1 MNGRLSHFAGMIML
15 VFGLLGFAS
24 EAMAQQR
31 VSGTITDKTTGEPL
45 VGVSVAV
52 KGTTRGV
59 ISDVDGKYSAD
70 VSPDAVLIFGYLG
83 YKDVTVGVEGR
94 SVVNVT
100 MESDIN
106 KLDEVVMVG
115 YSSVKKTEL
124 SSAVTT
130 VQGDKLRDVTTPD
143 LGSML
148 QGKVAGVQVTNSSG
162 APGSTATIRIRGT
175 GSIAAGSDPL
185 YVVDG
190 VVGGTFN
197 PNDVE
202 SITVLKDAGST
213 GIYGASGSGGVIV
226 VTTKHAKA
234 GQEPVVNFKAQV
246 GLKQLLTGRF
256 RVLDANELYDFYSS
270 ILSKASMKAYPAELR
285 DQNFDWL
292 KDAERLG
299 VSQNYYAS
307 ASANLKKISFLTSLD
322 WYDENGTQRESEYNR
337 LSGKVEVGAELV
349 KGLNLTA
356 RVNYTQSKT
365 VSGHGLGC
373 YYQLPWNNPYDER
386 TGEYIYIDSAVRPDN
401 GKTWYGR
408 EANNPLF
415 ASSKNPNPYSTSK
428 SFIGDLRLSWDIT
441 DYLQIST
448 TNRYSTDDSFYKSV
462 TTPEAKSK
470 SWPDGQIS
478 QGLTWG
484 HSFGTTNILKYYD
497 TFNGI
502 HSVNALLGH
511 EYGYSSYEYM
521 NVVTSGLK
529 NGMQVL
535 NGTKPENIYGTKT
548 ESASWSLFA
557 QAQYSY
563 EERYFFNATFR
574 ADASSVFA
582 PKNKVGYFPA
592 GSFAWLASNEE
603 FMQRQDV
610 VSFLK
615 LRASYGLTGNSNIG
629 SYKYLDIYGFNE
641 RLQYQGVQ
649 GAYPETV
656 ANPYLHWET
665 AVMRNVG
672 LDISFRNFLTL
683 NVDVYGNLNK
693 DLLLDVPLALSSG
706 FSRRTENVGKIR
718 NMGVEL
724 TLTSNNF
731 NRQNFKWTTSLN
743 LGHNKNTVVYLPNHE
758 DIVASSSQGNQIYRE
773 GEPLYSWYMPKWL
786 GVDPETGA
794 PLWEHLIKDENG
806 NVIGTEP
813 TSKLDLTNDNQIVGN
828 AQPVLVGGLLNTFN
842 VYGIEISANLQFNY
856 GNKVFNDSRR
866 YVDSDGAYIDYNFM
880 SIDNGL
886 GWSRWTQPGDNATH
900 PKARLGG
907 NRLSNEVTSRYLE
920 DGSYLRIK
928 NITVSYPLPAHVL
941 RKMRLQSFRI
951 FLSGD
956 NLYTFTK
963 FSGMDPEVGV
973 KGLFSYNYPVSR
985 VFSLGID
992 VKF

>member
-1 MNGRLSHFAGMIML
+1 MKLNSFGKISTML
-15 VFGLLGFAS
+15 VLCLLGFAS
-24 EAMAQQR
+24 EALAQQR
-31 VSGTITDKTTGEPL
+31 VSGTVTDKATGEPL

-52 KGTTRGV
+52 KGTTKGV
-59 ISDVDGKYSAD
+59 ISDVDGKYSTD
-70 VSPDAVLIFGYLG
+70 VASDATLVFGYLG

-94 SVVNVT
+94 AAINVT

-270 ILSKASMKAYPAELR
+270 ILSKASMKTYPAELR
-285 DQNFDWL
+285 EQNFDWL

-299 VSQNYYAS
+299 VTQNYYAS
-307 ASANLKKISFLTSLD
+307 ASANIKKVSFLTSLD
-322 WYDENGTQRESEYNR
+322 WYDENGTQRESRYNR
-337 LSGKVEVGAELV
+337 LSGKIEVGAELV
-349 KGLNLTA
+349 KGVNLTA
-356 RVNYTQSKT
+356 RVNYTQSKS

-415 ASSKNPNPYSTSK
+415 ASSKNPNPYNTSK
-428 SFIGDLRLSWDIT
+428 SFLGDLRLSWDIT

-448 TNRYSTDDSFYKSV
+448 TNRYSADDSFYKSV

-470 SWPDGQIS
+470 TWPDGQLS

-497 TFNGI
+497 TFNGA

-535 NGTKPENIYGTKT
+535 NGTKPENVYGTKT
-548 ESASWSLFA
+548 ETASWSLFA

-563 EERYFFNATFR
+563 KERYFFNATFR

-610 VSFLK
+610 ISFLK

-672 LDISFRNFLTL
+672 LDISFRNFLTVNL
-683 NVDVYGNLNK
+683 DVYGNLNK
-693 DLLLDVPLALSSG
+693 DLLLDVPLSLSSG

-731 NRQNFKWTTSLN
+731 NRKNFKWTTSLN

-758 DIVASSSQGNQIYRE
+758 DIVVSSSQGNQIYRE

-786 GVDPETGA
+786 GVDSETGA

-828 AQPVLVGGLLNTFN
+828 AQPILVGGLLNTFN
-842 VYGIEISANLQFNY
+842 VYGVEISANLQFNY

-880 SIDNGL
+880 SLDNGL

-900 PKARLGG
+900 PRARLGG

-928 NITVSYPLPAHVL
+928 NITVSYPLPANVL
-941 RKMRLQSFRI
+941 RKMHLQSFRI

>member
-1 MNGRLSHFAGMIML
+1 MKLNSFGKISTML
-15 VFGLLGFAS
+15 VLCLLGFAS
-24 EAMAQQR
+24 EALAQQR
-31 VSGTITDKTTGEPL
+31 VSGTVTDKATGEPL

-52 KGTTRGV
+52 KGTTKGV

-70 VSPDAVLIFGYLG
+70 VAPDATLVFGYLG

-94 SVVNVT
+94 AVINVT

-270 ILSKASMKAYPAELR
+270 ILSKASMKTYPAELR
-285 DQNFDWL
+285 EQNFDWL

-299 VSQNYYAS
+299 VTQNYYAS
-307 ASANLKKISFLTSLD
+307 ASANIKKVSFLTSLD
-322 WYDENGTQRESEYNR
+322 WYDENGTQRESRYNR
-337 LSGKVEVGAELV
+337 LSGKIEVGAELV
-349 KGLNLTA
+349 KGVNLTA
-356 RVNYTQSKT
+356 RVNYTQSKS

-415 ASSKNPNPYSTSK
+415 ASSKNPNPYNTSK
-428 SFIGDLRLSWDIT
+428 SFLGDLRLSWDIT

-448 TNRYSTDDSFYKSV
+448 TNRYSADDSFYKSV

-470 SWPDGQIS
+470 TWPDGQLS

-497 TFNGI
+497 TFNGA

-535 NGTKPENIYGTKT
+535 NGTKPENVYGTKT
-548 ESASWSLFA
+548 ETASWSLFA

-563 EERYFFNATFR
+563 KERYFFNATFR

-672 LDISFRNFLTL
+672 LDISFRNFLTV

-731 NRQNFKWTTSLN
+731 NRKNFKWTTSLN

-786 GVDPETGA
+786 GVDSETGA

-806 NVIGTEP
+806 NVISTEP

-842 VYGIEISANLQFNY
+842 VYGVEISANLQFNY

-880 SIDNGL
+880 SLDNGL
-886 GWSRWTQPGDNATH
+886 GWNRWRQPGDNATH
-900 PKARLGG
+900 PRARLGG

-928 NITVSYPLPAHVL
+928 NITVSYPLPANVL
-941 RKMRLQSFRI
+941 RKMHLQSFRI

-973 KGLFSYNYPVSR
+973 NGLFSYNYPVSR

>member
-1 MNGRLSHFAGMIML
+1 ML
-15 VFGLLGFAS
+15 VLCLLGFAS
-24 EAMAQQR
+24 EALAQQR
-31 VSGTITDKTTGEPL
+31 VSGTVTDKATGEPL

-52 KGTTRGV
+52 KGTTKGV

-70 VSPDAVLIFGYLG
+70 VAPDATLVFGYLG

-94 SVVNVT
+94 AVINVT

-115 YSSVKKTEL
+115 YSSLKKTEL

-175 GSIAAGSDPL
+175 GSIAASSDPL

-270 ILSKASMKAYPAELR
+270 ILSKASMKTYPAELR
-285 DQNFDWL
+285 EQNFDWL

-307 ASANLKKISFLTSLD
+307 ASANIKKVSFLTSLD
-322 WYDENGTQRESEYNR
+322 WYDENGTQRESKYNR
-337 LSGKVEVGAELV
+337 LSGKIEVGAELI
-349 KGLNLTA
+349 KGVNLTA
-356 RVNYTQSKT
+356 RVNYTQSKS

-415 ASSKNPNPYSTSK
+415 ASSKNPNPYNTSK
-428 SFIGDLRLSWDIT
+428 SFLGDLRLSWDIT

-448 TNRYSTDDSFYKSV
+448 TNRYSSDNSFYKSV

-470 SWPDGQIS
+470 TWPDGQLS

-497 TFNGI
+497 TFNGV

-548 ESASWSLFA
+548 ETASWSLFA

-563 EERYFFNATFR
+563 KERYFFNATFR

-672 LDISFRNFLTL
+672 LDISFRNFLTVNL
-683 NVDVYGNLNK
+683 DVYGNLNK

-731 NRQNFKWTTSLN
+731 NRKNFKWTTSLN

-786 GVDPETGA
+786 GVDSETGA

-842 VYGIEISANLQFNY
+842 VYGVEISANLQFNY

-880 SIDNGL
+880 SLDNGL

-900 PKARLGG
+900 PRARLGG

-928 NITVSYPLPAHVL
+928 NITVSYPLPANVL
-941 RKMRLQSFRI
+941 RKMHLQSFRI

>member
-1 MNGRLSHFAGMIML
+1 MKLNSFRKISTML
-15 VFGLLGFAS
+15 VLCLLGFAS
-24 EAMAQQR
+24 EALAQQR
-31 VSGTITDKTTGEPL
+31 VSGTVTDKATGEPL

-52 KGTTRGV
+52 KGTTKGV

-70 VSPDAVLIFGYLG
+70 VAPDATLVFGYLG

-94 SVVNVT
+94 AVINVT

-270 ILSKASMKAYPAELR
+270 ILSKASMKTYPAELR
-285 DQNFDWL
+285 EQNFDWL

-307 ASANLKKISFLTSLD
+307 ASANIKKVSFLTSLD
-322 WYDENGTQRESEYNR
+322 WYDENGTQRESKYNR
-337 LSGKVEVGAELV
+337 LSGKIEVGAELI
-349 KGLNLTA
+349 KGVNLTA
-356 RVNYTQSKT
+356 RVNYTQSKS

-415 ASSKNPNPYSTSK
+415 ASSKNPNPYNTSK
-428 SFIGDLRLSWDIT
+428 SFLGDLRLSWDIT

-448 TNRYSTDDSFYKSV
+448 TNRYSSDNSFYKSV

-470 SWPDGQIS
+470 TWPDGQLS
-478 QGLTWG
+478 QGLTWD

-497 TFNGI
+497 TFNGV

-535 NGTKPENIYGTKT
+535 NGTKPENVYGTKT
-548 ESASWSLFA
+548 ETASWSLFA

-563 EERYFFNATFR
+563 KERYFFNATFR

-672 LDISFRNFLTL
+672 LDISFRNFLTVNL
-683 NVDVYGNLNK
+683 DVYGNLNK

-731 NRQNFKWTTSLN
+731 NRKNFKWTTSLN

-786 GVDPETGA
+786 GVDSETGA

-828 AQPVLVGGLLNTFN
+828 AQPILVGGLLNTFN
-842 VYGIEISANLQFNY
+842 VYGVEISANLQFNY

-880 SIDNGL
+880 SLDNGL

-900 PKARLGG
+900 PRARLGG

-928 NITVSYPLPAHVL
+928 NITVSYPLPANVL
-941 RKMRLQSFRI
+941 RKMHLQSFRI

>member
-1 MNGRLSHFAGMIML
+1 ML
-15 VFGLLGFAS
+15 VLCLLGFAS
-24 EAMAQQR
+24 EALAQQR
-31 VSGTITDKTTGEPL
+31 VSGTVTDKATGEPL

-52 KGTTRGV
+52 KGTTKGV
-59 ISDVDGKYSAD
+59 ISDVDGKYFAD
-70 VSPDAVLIFGYLG
+70 VASDATLVFGYLG

-94 SVVNVT
+94 AVINVT

-270 ILSKASMKAYPAELR
+270 ILSKASMKTYPAELR
-285 DQNFDWL
+285 EQNFDWL

-299 VSQNYYAS
+299 VTQNYYAS
-307 ASANLKKISFLTSLD
+307 ASANIKKVSFLTSLD
-322 WYDENGTQRESEYNR
+322 WYDENGTQRESKYNR
-337 LSGKVEVGAELV
+337 LSGKIEVGAELI
-349 KGLNLTA
+349 KGVNLTA
-356 RVNYTQSKT
+356 RVNYTQSKS

-415 ASSKNPNPYSTSK
+415 ASSKNPNPYNTSK
-428 SFIGDLRLSWDIT
+428 SFLGDLRLSWDIT

-448 TNRYSTDDSFYKSV
+448 TNRYSADDSFYKSV

-470 SWPDGQIS
+470 TWPDGQLS

-497 TFNGI
+497 TFNGA

-535 NGTKPENIYGTKT
+535 NGTKPENVYGTKT
-548 ESASWSLFA
+548 ETASWSLFA

-563 EERYFFNATFR
+563 KERYFFNATFR

-592 GSFAWLASNEE
+592 GSFAWLVSNEE

-672 LDISFRNFLTL
+672 LDISFRNFLTV

-731 NRQNFKWTTSLN
+731 NRKNFKWTTSLN

-786 GVDPETGA
+786 GVDSETGA

-828 AQPVLVGGLLNTFN
+828 AQPILVGGLLNTFN
-842 VYGIEISANLQFNY
+842 VYGVEISANLQFNY

-880 SIDNGL
+880 SLDNGL

-900 PKARLGG
+900 PRARLGG

-928 NITVSYPLPAHVL
+928 NITVSYPLPATVL
-941 RKMRLQSFRI
+941 RKMHLQSFRV

>member
-1 MNGRLSHFAGMIML
+1 ML
-15 VFGLLGFAS
+15 VLCLLGFAS
-24 EAMAQQR
+24 EALAQQR
-31 VSGTITDKTTGEPL
+31 VSGTVTDKATGEPL

-52 KGTTRGV
+52 KGTTKGV

-70 VSPDAVLIFGYLG
+70 VAPDATLVFGYLG

-94 SVVNVT
+94 AVINVT

-270 ILSKASMKAYPAELR
+270 ILSKASMKTYPAELR
-285 DQNFDWL
+285 EQNFDWL

-307 ASANLKKISFLTSLD
+307 ASANIRKISFLTSLD
-322 WYDENGTQRESEYNR
+322 WYDENGTQRESKYNR
-337 LSGKVEVGAELV
+337 LSGKIEVGAELV
-349 KGLNLTA
+349 KGVNLTA
-356 RVNYTQSKT
+356 RVNYTQSKS

-415 ASSKNPNPYSTSK
+415 ASSKNPNPYNTSK
-428 SFIGDLRLSWDIT
+428 SFLGDLRLSWDIT

-448 TNRYSTDDSFYKSV
+448 TNRYSSDNSFYKSV

-470 SWPDGQIS
+470 TWPDGQLS

-497 TFNGI
+497 TFNGA

-548 ESASWSLFA
+548 ETASWSLFA

-563 EERYFFNATFR
+563 KERYFFNATFR

-672 LDISFRNFLTL
+672 LDISFRNFLTV

-731 NRQNFKWTTSLN
+731 NRKNFKWTTSLN

-786 GVDPETGA
+786 GVDSETGA

-842 VYGIEISANLQFNY
+842 VYGVEISANLQFNY

-880 SIDNGL
+880 SLDNGL
-886 GWSRWTQPGDNATH
+886 GWSRWRQPGDNATH
-900 PKARLGG
+900 PRARLGG

-928 NITVSYPLPAHVL
+928 NITVSYPLPANVL
-941 RKMRLQSFRI
+941 RKMHLQSFRI

>member
-1 MNGRLSHFAGMIML
+1 MKLNSFGKISTML
-15 VFGLLGFAS
+15 VLCLLGFTS
-24 EAMAQQR
+24 EALAQQR
-31 VSGTITDKTTGEPL
+31 VSGTVTDKATGEPL

-52 KGTTRGV
+52 KGTTKGV

-70 VSPDAVLIFGYLG
+70 VASDATLVFGYLG

-94 SVVNVT
+94 AVINVT

-106 KLDEVVMVG
+106 KLDVVVMVG

-270 ILSKASMKAYPAELR
+270 ILSKASMKTYPAELR
-285 DQNFDWL
+285 EQNFDWL

-299 VSQNYYAS
+299 VTQNYYAS
-307 ASANLKKISFLTSLD
+307 ASANIKKVSFLTSLD
-322 WYDENGTQRESEYNR
+322 WYDENGTQRESKYNR
-337 LSGKVEVGAELV
+337 LSGKIEVGAELI
-349 KGLNLTA
+349 KGVNLTA
-356 RVNYTQSKT
+356 RVNYTQSKS

-415 ASSKNPNPYSTSK
+415 ASSKNPNPYNTSK
-428 SFIGDLRLSWDIT
+428 SFLGDLRLSWDIT

-448 TNRYSTDDSFYKSV
+448 TNRYSADDSFYKSV

-470 SWPDGQIS
+470 TWPDGQLS

-497 TFNGI
+497 TFNGA

-535 NGTKPENIYGTKT
+535 NGTKPENVYGTKT
-548 ESASWSLFA
+548 ETASWSLFA

-563 EERYFFNATFR
+563 KERYFFNATFR

-672 LDISFRNFLTL
+672 LDISFRNFLTV

-731 NRQNFKWTTSLN
+731 NRKNFKWTTSLN

-786 GVDPETGA
+786 GVDSETGA

-842 VYGIEISANLQFNY
+842 VYGVEISANLQFNY

-880 SIDNGL
+880 SLDNGL
-886 GWSRWTQPGDNATH
+886 GWSRWRQPGDNATH
-900 PKARLGG
+900 PRARLGG

-928 NITVSYPLPAHVL
+928 NITVSYPLPANVL
-941 RKMRLQSFRI
+941 RKMHLQSFRI

>member
-1 MNGRLSHFAGMIML
+1 ML
-15 VFGLLGFAS
+15 VLCLLGFAS
-24 EAMAQQR
+24 EALAQQR
-31 VSGTITDKTTGEPL
+31 VSGTVTDKATGEPL

-52 KGTTRGV
+52 KGTTKGV

-70 VSPDAVLIFGYLG
+70 VAPDATLVFGYLG

-94 SVVNVT
+94 AVINVT

-270 ILSKASMKAYPAELR
+270 ILSKASMKTYPAELR
-285 DQNFDWL
+285 EQNFDWL

-299 VSQNYYAS
+299 VTQNYYAS
-307 ASANLKKISFLTSLD
+307 ASANIKKVSFLTSLD
-322 WYDENGTQRESEYNR
+322 WYDENGTQRESKYNR
-337 LSGKVEVGAELV
+337 LSGKIEVGAELV
-349 KGLNLTA
+349 KGVNLTA
-356 RVNYTQSKT
+356 RVNYTQSKS

-415 ASSKNPNPYSTSK
+415 ASSKNPNPYNTSK
-428 SFIGDLRLSWDIT
+428 SFLGDLRLSWDIT

-448 TNRYSTDDSFYKSV
+448 TNRYSADDSFYKSV

-470 SWPDGQIS
+470 TWPDGQLS

-497 TFNGI
+497 TFNGA

-535 NGTKPENIYGTKT
+535 NGTKPENVYGTKT
-548 ESASWSLFA
+548 ETASWSLFA

-563 EERYFFNATFR
+563 KERYFFNATFR

-672 LDISFRNFLTL
+672 LDISFRNFLTV

-731 NRQNFKWTTSLN
+731 NRKNFKWTTSLN

-786 GVDPETGA
+786 GVDSETGA

-828 AQPVLVGGLLNTFN
+828 AQPILVGGLLNTFN
-842 VYGIEISANLQFNY
+842 VYGVEISANLQFSY

-880 SIDNGL
+880 SLDNGL

-900 PKARLGG
+900 PRARLGG

-928 NITVSYPLPAHVL
+928 NITVSYPLPANVL
-941 RKMRLQSFRI
+941 RKMHLQSFRI

>member
-1 MNGRLSHFAGMIML
+1 MKLNSFRKISTML
-15 VFGLLGFAS
+15 VLCLLGFAS
-24 EAMAQQR
+24 EALAQQR
-31 VSGTITDKTTGEPL
+31 VSGTVTDKATGEPL

-52 KGTTRGV
+52 KGTTKGV

-70 VSPDAVLIFGYLG
+70 VAPDATLVFGYLG

-94 SVVNVT
+94 AVINVT

-148 QGKVAGVQVTNSSG
+148 QGKGAGVQVTNSSG

-270 ILSKASMKAYPAELR
+270 ILSKASMKTYPAELR
-285 DQNFDWL
+285 EQNFDWL

-299 VSQNYYAS
+299 VTQNYYAS
-307 ASANLKKISFLTSLD
+307 ASANIKKVSFLTSLD
-322 WYDENGTQRESEYNR
+322 WYDENGTQRESKYNR
-337 LSGKVEVGAELV
+337 LSGKIEVGAELV
-349 KGLNLTA
+349 KGVNLTA
-356 RVNYTQSKT
+356 RVNYTQSKS

-415 ASSKNPNPYSTSK
+415 ASSKNPNPYNTSK
-428 SFIGDLRLSWDIT
+428 SFLGDLRLSWDIT

-448 TNRYSTDDSFYKSV
+448 TNRYSADDSFYKSV

-470 SWPDGQIS
+470 TWPDGQIS

-497 TFNGI
+497 TFNSA

-535 NGTKPENIYGTKT
+535 NGTKPENVYGTKT
-548 ESASWSLFA
+548 ETASWSLFA

-563 EERYFFNATFR
+563 KERYFFNATFR

-672 LDISFRNFLTL
+672 LDISFRNFLTV

-731 NRQNFKWTTSLN
+731 NRKNFKWTTSLN

-786 GVDPETGA
+786 GVDSETGA

-842 VYGIEISANLQFNY
+842 VYGVEISANLQFNY

-880 SIDNGL
+880 SLDNGL
-886 GWSRWTQPGDNATH
+886 GWSRWRQPGDNATH
-900 PKARLGG
+900 PRARLGG

-928 NITVSYPLPAHVL
+928 NITVSYPLPANVL
-941 RKMRLQSFRI
+941 RKMHLQSFRI

>member
-1 MNGRLSHFAGMIML
+1 MKLNSFGKISTML
-15 VFGLLGFAS
+15 VLCLLGFAS
-24 EAMAQQR
+24 EALAQQR
-31 VSGTITDKTTGEPL
+31 VSGTVTDKATGEPL

-52 KGTTRGV
+52 KGTTKGV
-59 ISDVDGKYSAD
+59 ISDVDGKYSTD
-70 VSPDAVLIFGYLG
+70 VASDATLVFGYLG

-94 SVVNVT
+94 AAINVT

-106 KLDEVVMVG
+106 KLAEVVMVG

-270 ILSKASMKAYPAELR
+270 ILSKASMKTYPAELR
-285 DQNFDWL
+285 EQNFDWL

-299 VSQNYYAS
+299 VTQNYYAS
-307 ASANLKKISFLTSLD
+307 ASANIKKVSFLTSLD
-322 WYDENGTQRESEYNR
+322 WYDENGTQRESRYNR
-337 LSGKVEVGAELV
+337 LSGKIEVGAELI
-349 KGLNLTA
+349 KGVNLTA
-356 RVNYTQSKT
+356 RVNYTQSKS

-415 ASSKNPNPYSTSK
+415 ASSKNPNPYNTSK
-428 SFIGDLRLSWDIT
+428 SFLGDLRLSWDIT
-441 DYLQIST
+441 DYLQIAT
-448 TNRYSTDDSFYKSV
+448 TNRYSADDSFYKSV

-470 SWPDGQIS
+470 TWPDGQLS

-497 TFNGI
+497 TFNGA

-535 NGTKPENIYGTKT
+535 NGTKPENVYGTKT
-548 ESASWSLFA
+548 ETASWSLFA

-563 EERYFFNATFR
+563 KERYFFNATFR
-574 ADASSVFA
+574 ADASSLFA

-672 LDISFRNFLTL
+672 LDISFRNFLTV

-731 NRQNFKWTTSLN
+731 NRKNFKWTTSLN

-786 GVDPETGA
+786 GVDSETGA

-828 AQPVLVGGLLNTFN
+828 AQPILVGGLLNTFN
-842 VYGIEISANLQFNY
+842 VYGVEISANLQFNY

-880 SIDNGL
+880 SLDNGL

-900 PKARLGG
+900 PRARLGG

-928 NITVSYPLPAHVL
+928 NITVSYPLPANVL
-941 RKMRLQSFRI
+941 RKMHLQSFRI

>member
-1 MNGRLSHFAGMIML
+1 ML
-15 VFGLLGFAS
+15 VLCLLGFAS
-24 EAMAQQR
+24 EALAQQR
-31 VSGTITDKTTGEPL
+31 VSGTVTDKATGEPL

-52 KGTTRGV
+52 KGTTKGV

-70 VSPDAVLIFGYLG
+70 VAPDATLVFGYLG

-94 SVVNVT
+94 AVINVT

-256 RVLDANELYDFYSS
+256 RVLNANELYDFYSS
-270 ILSKASMKAYPAELR
+270 ILSKASMKTYPAELR
-285 DQNFDWL
+285 EQNFDWL

-307 ASANLKKISFLTSLD
+307 ASANIKKISFLTSLD
-322 WYDENGTQRESEYNR
+322 WYDENGTQRESKYNR
-337 LSGKVEVGAELV
+337 LSGKIEVGAELI
-349 KGLNLTA
+349 KGVNLTA
-356 RVNYTQSKT
+356 RVNYTQSKS

-415 ASSKNPNPYSTSK
+415 ASSKNPNPYNTSK
-428 SFIGDLRLSWDIT
+428 SFLGDLRLSWDIT

-448 TNRYSTDDSFYKSV
+448 TNRYSSDNSFYKSV

-470 SWPDGQIS
+470 TWPDGQLS

-497 TFNGI
+497 TFNGA

-548 ESASWSLFA
+548 ETASWSLFA

-563 EERYFFNATFR
+563 KERYFFNATFR

-672 LDISFRNFLTL
+672 LDISFRNFLTV

-731 NRQNFKWTTSLN
+731 NRKNFKWTTSLN

-758 DIVASSSQGNQIYRE
+758 DIVASSSQGNQNYRE

-786 GVDPETGA
+786 GVDSETGA

-828 AQPVLVGGLLNTFN
+828 AQPILVGGLLNTFN
-842 VYGIEISANLQFNY
+842 VYGVEISANLQFNY

-880 SIDNGL
+880 SLDNGL

-900 PKARLGG
+900 PRARLGG

-928 NITVSYPLPAHVL
+928 NITVSYPLPANVL
-941 RKMRLQSFRI
+941 RKMHLQSFRI

>member
-1 MNGRLSHFAGMIML
+1 MKLNSFRKISAML
-15 VFGLLGFAS
+15 VLCLLGFAS
-24 EAMAQQR
+24 EALAQQR
-31 VSGTITDKTTGEPL
+31 VSGIVTDKATGEPL

-52 KGTTRGV
+52 KGTTKGV

-70 VSPDAVLIFGYLG
+70 VAPDATLVFGYLG

-94 SVVNVT
+94 AVINVT

-226 VTTKHAKA
+226 VTTKHAKT

-270 ILSKASMKAYPAELR
+270 ILSKASMKTYPAELR
-285 DQNFDWL
+285 EQNFDWI

-307 ASANLKKISFLTSLD
+307 ASANIKKVSFLTSLD
-322 WYDENGTQRESEYNR
+322 WYDENGTQRESKYNR
-337 LSGKVEVGAELV
+337 LSGKIEVGAELI
-349 KGLNLTA
+349 KGVNLTA
-356 RVNYTQSKT
+356 RVNYTQSKS

-415 ASSKNPNPYSTSK
+415 ASSKNPNPYNTSK
-428 SFIGDLRLSWDIT
+428 SFLGDLRLSWDIT

-448 TNRYSTDDSFYKSV
+448 TNRYSSDNSFYKSV

-470 SWPDGQIS
+470 TWPDGQLS

-497 TFNGI
+497 TFNGA

-548 ESASWSLFA
+548 ETASWSLFA

-563 EERYFFNATFR
+563 KERYFFNATFR

-672 LDISFRNFLTL
+672 LDISFRNFLTVNL
-683 NVDVYGNLNK
+683 DVYGNLNK

-731 NRQNFKWTTSLN
+731 NRKNFKWTTSLN

-786 GVDPETGA
+786 GVDSETGA

-828 AQPVLVGGLLNTFN
+828 AQPILVGGLLNTFN
-842 VYGIEISANLQFNY
+842 VYGVEISANLQFNY

-880 SIDNGL
+880 SLDNGL
-886 GWSRWTQPGDNATH
+886 GWSRWRQPGDNATH
-900 PKARLGG
+900 PRARLGG

-928 NITVSYPLPAHVL
+928 NITVSYPLPANVL
-941 RKMRLQSFRI
+941 RKMHLQSFRI

>member
-1 MNGRLSHFAGMIML
+1 MKLNSFGKISTML
-15 VFGLLGFAS
+15 VLCLLGFAS
-24 EAMAQQR
+24 EALAQQR
-31 VSGTITDKTTGEPL
+31 VSGTVTDKATGEPL

-52 KGTTRGV
+52 KGTTKGV

-70 VSPDAVLIFGYLG
+70 VASDATLVFGYLG

-94 SVVNVT
+94 AVINVT

-270 ILSKASMKAYPAELR
+270 ILSKASMKTYPAELR
-285 DQNFDWL
+285 EQNFDWL

-299 VSQNYYAS
+299 VTQNYYAS
-307 ASANLKKISFLTSLD
+307 ASANIKKVSFLTSLD
-322 WYDENGTQRESEYNR
+322 WYDENGTQRESKYNR
-337 LSGKVEVGAELV
+337 LSGKIEVGAELI
-349 KGLNLTA
+349 KGVNLTA
-356 RVNYTQSKT
+356 RVNYTQSKS

-415 ASSKNPNPYSTSK
+415 ASSKNPNPYNTSK
-428 SFIGDLRLSWDIT
+428 SFLGDLRLSWDIT

-448 TNRYSTDDSFYKSV
+448 TNRYSADDSFYKSV

-470 SWPDGQIS
+470 TWPDGQLS

-497 TFNGI
+497 TFNGA

-535 NGTKPENIYGTKT
+535 NGTKPENVYGTKT
-548 ESASWSLFA
+548 ETASWSLFA

-563 EERYFFNATFR
+563 KERYFFNATFR

-672 LDISFRNFLTL
+672 LDISFRNFLTV

-731 NRQNFKWTTSLN
+731 NRKNFKWTTSLN

-786 GVDPETGA
+786 GVDSETGA

-806 NVIGTEP
+806 NVISTEP

-842 VYGIEISANLQFNY
+842 VYGVEISANLQFNY

-880 SIDNGL
+880 SLDNGL
-886 GWSRWTQPGDNATH
+886 GWNRWRQPGDNATH
-900 PKARLGG
+900 PRARLGG

-928 NITVSYPLPAHVL
+928 NITVSYPLPANVL
-941 RKMRLQSFRI
+941 RKMHLQSFRI

>member
-1 MNGRLSHFAGMIML
+1 MKLNSFRKISTML
-15 VFGLLGFAS
+15 VLCLLGFAS
-24 EAMAQQR
+24 EALAQQR
-31 VSGTITDKTTGEPL
+31 VSGIVTDKATGEPL

-52 KGTTRGV
+52 KGTTKGV

-70 VSPDAVLIFGYLG
+70 VASDATLVFGYLG

-94 SVVNVT
+94 AVINVT

-270 ILSKASMKAYPAELR
+270 ILSKASMKTYPAELR
-285 DQNFDWL
+285 EQNFDWL

-299 VSQNYYAS
+299 VTQNYYAS
-307 ASANLKKISFLTSLD
+307 ASANIKKVSFLTSLD
-322 WYDENGTQRESEYNR
+322 WYDENGTQRESRYNR
-337 LSGKVEVGAELV
+337 LSGKIEVGAELV
-349 KGLNLTA
+349 KGVNLTA
-356 RVNYTQSKT
+356 RVNYTQSKS

-415 ASSKNPNPYSTSK
+415 ASSKNPNPYNTSK
-428 SFIGDLRLSWDIT
+428 SFLGDLRLSWDIT

-448 TNRYSTDDSFYKSV
+448 TNRYSADDSFYKSV

-470 SWPDGQIS
+470 TWPDGQLS

-497 TFNGI
+497 TFNGA

-535 NGTKPENIYGTKT
+535 NGTKPENVYGTKT
-548 ESASWSLFA
+548 ETASWSLFA

-563 EERYFFNATFR
+563 KERYFFNATFR

-672 LDISFRNFLTL
+672 LDISFRNFLTV

-731 NRQNFKWTTSLN
+731 NRKNFKWTTSLN

-786 GVDPETGA
+786 GVDSETGA

-842 VYGIEISANLQFNY
+842 VYGVEISANLQFNY

-880 SIDNGL
+880 SLDNGL

-900 PKARLGG
+900 PRARLGG

-928 NITVSYPLPAHVL
+928 NITVSYPLPANVL
-941 RKMRLQSFRI
+941 RKMHLQSFRI

>member
-1 MNGRLSHFAGMIML
+1 MKLNSFRKISTML
-15 VFGLLGFAS
+15 VLCLLGFAS
-24 EAMAQQR
+24 EALAQQR
-31 VSGTITDKTTGEPL
+31 VSGTVTDKATGEPL

-52 KGTTRGV
+52 KGTTKGV

-70 VSPDAVLIFGYLG
+70 VAPDATLVFGYLG

-94 SVVNVT
+94 AVINVT

-270 ILSKASMKAYPAELR
+270 ILSKASMKTYPAELR
-285 DQNFDWL
+285 EQNFDWL

-307 ASANLKKISFLTSLD
+307 ASANIKKLSFLTSLD
-322 WYDENGTQRESEYNR
+322 WYDENGTQRESKYNR
-337 LSGKVEVGAELV
+337 LSGKIEVGAELI
-349 KGLNLTA
+349 KGVNLTA
-356 RVNYTQSKT
+356 RVNYTQSKS

-415 ASSKNPNPYSTSK
+415 ASSKNPNPYNTSK
-428 SFIGDLRLSWDIT
+428 SFLGDLRLSWDIT

-448 TNRYSTDDSFYKSV
+448 TNRYSSDNSFYKSV

-470 SWPDGQIS
+470 TWPDGQLS

-497 TFNGI
+497 TFNGA

-548 ESASWSLFA
+548 ETASWSLFA

-563 EERYFFNATFR
+563 KERYFFNATFR

-672 LDISFRNFLTL
+672 LDISFRNFLTVNL
-683 NVDVYGNLNK
+683 DVYGNLNK

-731 NRQNFKWTTSLN
+731 NRKNFKWTTSLN

-786 GVDPETGA
+786 GVDSETGA

-828 AQPVLVGGLLNTFN
+828 AQPILVGGLLNTFN
-842 VYGIEISANLQFNY
+842 VYGVEISANLQFNY

-880 SIDNGL
+880 SLDNGL

-900 PKARLGG
+900 PRARLGG

-928 NITVSYPLPAHVL
+928 NITVSYPLPANVL
-941 RKMRLQSFRI
+941 RKMHLQSFRI

>member
-1 MNGRLSHFAGMIML
+1 MKLNSFGKISTML
-15 VFGLLGFAS
+15 VLCLLGFAS
-24 EAMAQQR
+24 EALAQQR
-31 VSGTITDKTTGEPL
+31 VSGTVTDKATGEPL

-52 KGTTRGV
+52 KGTTKGV

-70 VSPDAVLIFGYLG
+70 VASDATLVFGYLG

-94 SVVNVT
+94 AVINVT

-270 ILSKASMKAYPAELR
+270 ILSKASMKTYPAELR
-285 DQNFDWL
+285 EQNFDWL

-299 VSQNYYAS
+299 VTQNYYAS
-307 ASANLKKISFLTSLD
+307 ASANIKKVSFLTSLD
-322 WYDENGTQRESEYNR
+322 WYDENGTQRESRYNR
-337 LSGKVEVGAELV
+337 LSGKIEVGAELV
-349 KGLNLTA
+349 KGVNLTA
-356 RVNYTQSKT
+356 RVNYTQSKS

-415 ASSKNPNPYSTSK
+415 ASSKNPNPYNTSK
-428 SFIGDLRLSWDIT
+428 SFLGDLRLSWDIT

-448 TNRYSTDDSFYKSV
+448 TNRYSADDSFYKSV

-470 SWPDGQIS
+470 TWPDGQLS

-497 TFNGI
+497 TFNGA

-511 EYGYSSYEYM
+511 EYGYSSNEYM

-535 NGTKPENIYGTKT
+535 NGTKPENVYGTKT
-548 ESASWSLFA
+548 ETASWSLFA

-563 EERYFFNATFR
+563 KERYFFNATFR

-672 LDISFRNFLTL
+672 LDISFRNFLTV

-731 NRQNFKWTTSLN
+731 NRKNFKWTTSLN

-786 GVDPETGA
+786 GVDSETGA

-842 VYGIEISANLQFNY
+842 VYGVEISANLQFNY

-880 SIDNGL
+880 SLDNGL

-900 PKARLGG
+900 PRARLGG

-928 NITVSYPLPAHVL
+928 NITVSYPLPANVL
-941 RKMRLQSFRI
+941 RKMHLQSFRI

>member
-1 MNGRLSHFAGMIML
+1 MKLNSFGKISTML
-15 VFGLLGFAS
+15 VLCLLGFAS
-24 EAMAQQR
+24 EALAQQR
-31 VSGTITDKTTGEPL
+31 VSGTVTDKATGEPL

-52 KGTTRGV
+52 KGTTKGV

-70 VSPDAVLIFGYLG
+70 VASDATLVFGYLG

-94 SVVNVT
+94 AVINVT

-270 ILSKASMKAYPAELR
+270 ILSKASMKTYPAELR
-285 DQNFDWL
+285 EQNFDWL

-307 ASANLKKISFLTSLD
+307 ASANIKKVSFLTSLD
-322 WYDENGTQRESEYNR
+322 WYDENGTQRESKYNR
-337 LSGKVEVGAELV
+337 LSGKIEVGAELV
-349 KGLNLTA
+349 KGVNLTA
-356 RVNYTQSKT
+356 RVNYTQSKS

-415 ASSKNPNPYSTSK
+415 ASSKNPNPYNTSK
-428 SFIGDLRLSWDIT
+428 SFLGDLRLSWDIT

-448 TNRYSTDDSFYKSV
+448 TNRYSSDNSFYKSV

-470 SWPDGQIS
+470 TWPDGQLS

-497 TFNGI
+497 TFNGA

-548 ESASWSLFA
+548 ETASWSLFA

-563 EERYFFNATFR
+563 KERYFFNATFR

-672 LDISFRNFLTL
+672 LDISFRNFLTINL
-683 NVDVYGNLNK
+683 DVYGNLNK

-731 NRQNFKWTTSLN
+731 NRKNFKWTTSLN

-786 GVDPETGA
+786 GVDSETGA

-828 AQPVLVGGLLNTFN
+828 AQPILVGGLLNTFN
-842 VYGIEISANLQFNY
+842 VYGVEISANLQFNY

-880 SIDNGL
+880 SLDNGL

-900 PKARLGG
+900 PRARLGG

-928 NITVSYPLPAHVL
+928 NITVSYPLPANVL
-941 RKMRLQSFRI
+941 RKMHLQSFRI

>member
-1 MNGRLSHFAGMIML
+1 MKLNSFGKISTML
-15 VFGLLGFAS
+15 VLCLLGFAS
-24 EAMAQQR
+24 EALAQQR
-31 VSGTITDKTTGEPL
+31 VSGTVTDKATGEPL

-52 KGTTRGV
+52 KGTTKGV

-70 VSPDAVLIFGYLG
+70 VAPDATLVFGYLG

-94 SVVNVT
+94 AVINVT

-270 ILSKASMKAYPAELR
+270 ILSKASMKTYPAELR
-285 DQNFDWL
+285 EQNFDWL

-299 VSQNYYAS
+299 VTQNYYAS
-307 ASANLKKISFLTSLD
+307 ASANIKKVSFLTSLD
-322 WYDENGTQRESEYNR
+322 WYDENGTQRESKYNR
-337 LSGKVEVGAELV
+337 LSGKIEVGAELV
-349 KGLNLTA
+349 KGVNLTA
-356 RVNYTQSKT
+356 RVNYTQSKS

-415 ASSKNPNPYSTSK
+415 ASSKNPNPYNTSK
-428 SFIGDLRLSWDIT
+428 SFLGDLRLSWDIT

-448 TNRYSTDDSFYKSV
+448 TNRYSADDSFYKSV

-470 SWPDGQIS
+470 TWPDGQLS

-497 TFNGI
+497 TFNGV

-535 NGTKPENIYGTKT
+535 NGTKPENVYGTKT
-548 ESASWSLFA
+548 ETASWSLFA

-563 EERYFFNATFR
+563 KERYFFNATFR

-672 LDISFRNFLTL
+672 LDISFRNFLTV

-731 NRQNFKWTTSLN
+731 NRKNFKWTTSLN

-786 GVDPETGA
+786 GVDSETGA

-806 NVIGTEP
+806 NVISTEP

-842 VYGIEISANLQFNY
+842 VYGVEISANLQFNY

-880 SIDNGL
+880 SLDNGL
-886 GWSRWTQPGDNATH
+886 GWNRWRQPGDNATH
-900 PKARLGG
+900 PRARLGG

-928 NITVSYPLPAHVL
+928 NITVSYPLPANVL
-941 RKMRLQSFRI
+941 RKMHLQSFRI

>member
-1 MNGRLSHFAGMIML
+1 MKLNSFGKISTML
-15 VFGLLGFAS
+15 VLCLLGFAS
-24 EAMAQQR
+24 EALAQQR
-31 VSGTITDKTTGEPL
+31 VSGTVTDKATGEPL

-52 KGTTRGV
+52 KGTTTGV

-70 VSPDAVLIFGYLG
+70 VASDATLVFGYLG

-94 SVVNVT
+94 AVINVT

-270 ILSKASMKAYPAELR
+270 ILSKASMKTYPAELR
-285 DQNFDWL
+285 EQNFDWL

-299 VSQNYYAS
+299 VTQNYYAS
-307 ASANLKKISFLTSLD
+307 ASANIKKVSFLTSLD
-322 WYDENGTQRESEYNR
+322 WYDENGTQRESKYNR
-337 LSGKVEVGAELV
+337 LSGKIEVGAELV
-349 KGLNLTA
+349 KGVNLTA
-356 RVNYTQSKT
+356 RVNYTQSKS

-415 ASSKNPNPYSTSK
+415 ASSKNPYNTSK
-428 SFIGDLRLSWDIT
+428 SFLGDLRLSWDIT

-448 TNRYSTDDSFYKSV
+448 TNRYSSDNSFYKSV

-470 SWPDGQIS
+470 TWPDGQLS

-497 TFNGI
+497 TFNGV

-548 ESASWSLFA
+548 ETASWSLFA

-563 EERYFFNATFR
+563 KERYFFNATFR

-672 LDISFRNFLTL
+672 LDISFRNFLTVNL
-683 NVDVYGNLNK
+683 DVYGNLNK

-731 NRQNFKWTTSLN
+731 NRKNFKWTTSLN

-786 GVDPETGA
+786 GVDSEIGA

-828 AQPVLVGGLLNTFN
+828 AQPILVGGLLNTFN
-842 VYGIEISANLQFNY
+842 VYGVEISANLQFNY

-880 SIDNGL
+880 SLDNGL

-900 PKARLGG
+900 PRARLGG

-928 NITVSYPLPAHVL
+928 NITVSYPLPANVL
-941 RKMRLQSFRI
+941 RKMHLQSFRI

>member
-1 MNGRLSHFAGMIML
+1 MKLNSFRKISTML
-15 VFGLLGFAS
+15 VLCLLGFAS
-24 EAMAQQR
+24 EALAQQR
-31 VSGTITDKTTGEPL
+31 VSGTVTDKATGEPL

-52 KGTTRGV
+52 KGTTKGV

-70 VSPDAVLIFGYLG
+70 VAPDANLVFGYLG

-94 SVVNVT
+94 AVINVT

-115 YSSVKKTEL
+115 YSSVKKAEL

-148 QGKVAGVQVTNSSG
+148 QGKVAGVLVTNSSG

-270 ILSKASMKAYPAELR
+270 ILSKASMKTYPAELR
-285 DQNFDWL
+285 EQNFDWL

-307 ASANLKKISFLTSLD
+307 ASANIKKVSFLTSLD
-322 WYDENGTQRESEYNR
+322 WYDENGTQRESKYNR
-337 LSGKVEVGAELV
+337 LSGKIEVGAELI
-349 KGLNLTA
+349 KGVNLTA
-356 RVNYTQSKT
+356 RVNYTQSKS

-415 ASSKNPNPYSTSK
+415 ASSKNPNPYNTSK
-428 SFIGDLRLSWDIT
+428 SFLGDLRLSWDIT

-448 TNRYSTDDSFYKSV
+448 TNRYSADDSFYKSV

-470 SWPDGQIS
+470 TWPDGQLS

-497 TFNGI
+497 TFNGA

-535 NGTKPENIYGTKT
+535 NGTKPENVYGTKT
-548 ESASWSLFA
+548 ETASWSLFA

-563 EERYFFNATFR
+563 KERYFFNATFR

-672 LDISFRNFLTL
+672 LDISFRNFLTV

-731 NRQNFKWTTSLN
+731 NRKNFKWTTSLN

-786 GVDPETGA
+786 GVDSETGA

-842 VYGIEISANLQFNY
+842 VYGVEISANLQFNY

-880 SIDNGL
+880 SLDNGL
-886 GWSRWTQPGDNATH
+886 GWSRWRQPGDNATH
-900 PKARLGG
+900 PRARLGG

-928 NITVSYPLPAHVL
+928 NITVSYPLPATVL
-941 RKMRLQSFRI
+941 RKMHLQSFRI

>member
-1 MNGRLSHFAGMIML
+1 MKLNSFRKISAML
-15 VFGLLGFAS
+15 VLCLLGFAS

-31 VSGTITDKTTGEPL
+31 VSGTVTDKATGEPL

-52 KGTTRGV
+52 KGTTKGV

-70 VSPDAVLIFGYLG
+70 VAPDATLVFGYLG

-94 SVVNVT
+94 AVINVT

-130 VQGDKLRDVTTPD
+130 IQGDKLRDVTTPD

-270 ILSKASMKAYPAELR
+270 ILSKASMKTYPAELR
-285 DQNFDWL
+285 EQNFDWL

-307 ASANLKKISFLTSLD
+307 ASANIKKVSFLTSLD
-322 WYDENGTQRESEYNR
+322 WYDENGTQRESKYNR
-337 LSGKVEVGAELV
+337 LSGKIEVGAELV
-349 KGLNLTA
+349 KGVNLTA
-356 RVNYTQSKT
+356 RVNYTQSKS

-415 ASSKNPNPYSTSK
+415 ASSKNPNPYNTSK
-428 SFIGDLRLSWDIT
+428 SFLGDLRLSWDIT

-448 TNRYSTDDSFYKSV
+448 TNRYSSDNSFYKSV

-470 SWPDGQIS
+470 TWPDGQLS

-497 TFNGI
+497 TFNGA

-548 ESASWSLFA
+548 ETASWSLFA

-563 EERYFFNATFR
+563 KERYFFNATFR

-672 LDISFRNFLTL
+672 LDISFRNFLTVNL
-683 NVDVYGNLNK
+683 DVYGNLNK

-731 NRQNFKWTTSLN
+731 NRKNFKWTTSLN

-786 GVDPETGA
+786 GVDSETGA

-828 AQPVLVGGLLNTFN
+828 AQPILVGGLLNTFN
-842 VYGIEISANLQFNY
+842 VYGVEISANLQFNY

-880 SIDNGL
+880 SLDNGL

-900 PKARLGG
+900 PRARLGG

-928 NITVSYPLPAHVL
+928 NITVSYPLPANVL
-941 RKMRLQSFRI
+941 RKMHLQSFRI

>member
-1 MNGRLSHFAGMIML
+1 MKLNSFGKISTML
-15 VFGLLGFAS
+15 VLCLLGFAS
-24 EAMAQQR
+24 EALAQQR
-31 VSGTITDKTTGEPL
+31 VSGTVTDKATGEPL

-52 KGTTRGV
+52 KGTTKGV

-70 VSPDAVLIFGYLG
+70 VASDATLVFGYLG

-94 SVVNVT
+94 AVINVT

-270 ILSKASMKAYPAELR
+270 ILSKASMKTYPAELR
-285 DQNFDWL
+285 EQNFDWL

-299 VSQNYYAS
+299 VTQNYYAS
-307 ASANLKKISFLTSLD
+307 ASANIKKVSFLTSLD
-322 WYDENGTQRESEYNR
+322 WYDENGTQRESRYNR
-337 LSGKVEVGAELV
+337 LSGKIEVGAELV
-349 KGLNLTA
+349 KGVNLTA
-356 RVNYTQSKT
+356 RVNYTQSKS

-415 ASSKNPNPYSTSK
+415 ASSKNPNPYNTSK
-428 SFIGDLRLSWDIT
+428 SFLGDLRLSWDIT

-448 TNRYSTDDSFYKSV
+448 TNRYSADDSFYKSV

-470 SWPDGQIS
+470 TWPDGQLS

-497 TFNGI
+497 TFNGA

-535 NGTKPENIYGTKT
+535 NGTKPENVYGTKT
-548 ESASWSLFA
+548 ETASWSLFA

-563 EERYFFNATFR
+563 KERYFFNATFR

-672 LDISFRNFLTL
+672 LDISFRNFLTV

-731 NRQNFKWTTSLN
+731 NRKNFKWTTSLN

-786 GVDPETGA
+786 GVDSETGA

-806 NVIGTEP
+806 NVISTEP

-828 AQPVLVGGLLNTFN
+828 AQPILVGGLLNTFN
-842 VYGIEISANLQFNY
+842 VYGVEISANLQFNY

-880 SIDNGL
+880 SLDNGL

-900 PKARLGG
+900 PRARLGG

-928 NITVSYPLPAHVL
+928 NITVSYPLPANVL
-941 RKMRLQSFRI
+941 RKMHLQSFRI

>member
-1 MNGRLSHFAGMIML
+1 MKLNSFGKISTML
-15 VFGLLGFAS
+15 VLCLLGFAS
-24 EAMAQQR
+24 EALAQQR
-31 VSGTITDKTTGEPL
+31 VSGTVTDKATGEPL

-52 KGTTRGV
+52 KGTTKGV

-70 VSPDAVLIFGYLG
+70 VASDATLVFGYLG

-94 SVVNVT
+94 AVINVT

-270 ILSKASMKAYPAELR
+270 ILSKASMKTYPAELR
-285 DQNFDWL
+285 EQNFDWL

-307 ASANLKKISFLTSLD
+307 ASANIKKVSFLTSLD
-322 WYDENGTQRESEYNR
+322 WYDENGTQRESKYNR
-337 LSGKVEVGAELV
+337 LSGKIEVGAELI
-349 KGLNLTA
+349 KGVNLTA
-356 RVNYTQSKT
+356 RVNYTQSKS

-415 ASSKNPNPYSTSK
+415 ASSKNPNPYNTSK
-428 SFIGDLRLSWDIT
+428 SFLGDLRLSWDIT

-448 TNRYSTDDSFYKSV
+448 TNRYSSDNSFYKSV

-470 SWPDGQIS
+470 TWPDGQLS

-497 TFNGI
+497 TFNGV

-548 ESASWSLFA
+548 ETASWSLFA

-563 EERYFFNATFR
+563 KERYFFNATFR

-672 LDISFRNFLTL
+672 LDISFRNFLTVNL
-683 NVDVYGNLNK
+683 DVYGNLNK

-731 NRQNFKWTTSLN
+731 NRKNFKWTTSLN

-786 GVDPETGA
+786 GVDSETGA

-828 AQPVLVGGLLNTFN
+828 AQPILVGGLLNTFN
-842 VYGIEISANLQFNY
+842 VYGVEISANLQFNY

-880 SIDNGL
+880 SLDNGL

-900 PKARLGG
+900 PRARLGG

-928 NITVSYPLPAHVL
+928 NITVSYPLPANVL
-941 RKMRLQSFRI
+941 RKMHLQSFRI

>member
-1 MNGRLSHFAGMIML
+1 MKLNLFRKISAML
-15 VFGLLGFAS
+15 VLCLLGFAS
-24 EAMAQQR
+24 EALAQQR
-31 VSGTITDKTTGEPL
+31 VSGTVTDKATGEPL

-52 KGTTRGV
+52 KGTTKGV

-70 VSPDAVLIFGYLG
+70 VAPDATLVFGYLG

-94 SVVNVT
+94 AVINVT

-270 ILSKASMKAYPAELR
+270 ILSKASMKTYPAELR
-285 DQNFDWL
+285 EQNFDWL

-299 VSQNYYAS
+299 VTQNYYAS
-307 ASANLKKISFLTSLD
+307 ASANIKKVSFLTSLD
-322 WYDENGTQRESEYNR
+322 WYDENGTQRESKYNR
-337 LSGKVEVGAELV
+337 LSGKIEVGAELI
-349 KGLNLTA
+349 KGVNLTA
-356 RVNYTQSKT
+356 RVNYTQSKS

-415 ASSKNPNPYSTSK
+415 ASSKNPNPYNTSK
-428 SFIGDLRLSWDIT
+428 SFLGDLRLSWDIT

-448 TNRYSTDDSFYKSV
+448 TNRYSADDSFYKSV

-470 SWPDGQIS
+470 TWPDGQLS

-497 TFNGI
+497 TFNGA

-535 NGTKPENIYGTKT
+535 NGTKPENVYGTKT
-548 ESASWSLFA
+548 ETASWSLFA

-563 EERYFFNATFR
+563 KERYFFNATFR

-672 LDISFRNFLTL
+672 LDISFRNFLTV

-731 NRQNFKWTTSLN
+731 NRKNFKWTTSLN

-786 GVDPETGA
+786 GVDSETGA

-842 VYGIEISANLQFNY
+842 VYGVEISANLQFNY

-880 SIDNGL
+880 SLDNGL
-886 GWSRWTQPGDNATH
+886 GWSRWRQPGDNATH
-900 PKARLGG
+900 PRARLGG

-928 NITVSYPLPAHVL
+928 NITVSYPLPATVL
-941 RKMRLQSFRI
+941 RKMHLQSFRI

>member
-1 MNGRLSHFAGMIML
+1 ML
-15 VFGLLGFAS
+15 VLCLLGFAS
-24 EAMAQQR
+24 EALAQQR
-31 VSGTITDKTTGEPL
+31 VSGTVTDKATGEPL

-52 KGTTRGV
+52 KGTTKGV

-70 VSPDAVLIFGYLG
+70 VAPDATLVFGYLG

-94 SVVNVT
+94 AVINVT

-270 ILSKASMKAYPAELR
+270 ILSKASMKTYPAELR
-285 DQNFDWL
+285 EQNFDWL

-299 VSQNYYAS
+299 VTQNYYAS
-307 ASANLKKISFLTSLD
+307 ASANIKKVSFLTSLD
-322 WYDENGTQRESEYNR
+322 WYDENGTQRESKYNR
-337 LSGKVEVGAELV
+337 LSGKIEVGAELV
-349 KGLNLTA
+349 KGVNLTA
-356 RVNYTQSKT
+356 RVNYTQSKS

-415 ASSKNPNPYSTSK
+415 ASSKNPNPYNTSK
-428 SFIGDLRLSWDIT
+428 SFLGDLRLSWDIT

-448 TNRYSTDDSFYKSV
+448 TNRYSADDSFYKSV

-470 SWPDGQIS
+470 TWPDGQIS

-497 TFNGI
+497 TFNSA

-535 NGTKPENIYGTKT
+535 NGTKPENVYGTKT
-548 ESASWSLFA
+548 ETASWSLFA

-563 EERYFFNATFR
+563 KERYFFNATFR

-672 LDISFRNFLTL
+672 LDISFRNFLTV

-731 NRQNFKWTTSLN
+731 NRKNFKWTTSLN

-786 GVDPETGA
+786 GVDSETGA

-842 VYGIEISANLQFNY
+842 VYGVEISANLQFNY

-880 SIDNGL
+880 SLDNGL
-886 GWSRWTQPGDNATH
+886 GWSRWRQPGDNATH
-900 PKARLGG
+900 PRARLGG

-928 NITVSYPLPAHVL
+928 NITVSYPLPANVL
-941 RKMRLQSFRI
+941 RKMHLQSFRI

>member
-1 MNGRLSHFAGMIML
+1 MKLNSFGKISTML
-15 VFGLLGFAS
+15 VLCLLGFAS
-24 EAMAQQR
+24 EALAQQR
-31 VSGTITDKTTGEPL
+31 VSGTVTDKATGEPL

-52 KGTTRGV
+52 KGTTKGV

-70 VSPDAVLIFGYLG
+70 VASDATLVFGYLG

-94 SVVNVT
+94 AVINVT

-226 VTTKHAKA
+226 VTTKHAKT

-270 ILSKASMKAYPAELR
+270 ILSKASMKTYPAELR
-285 DQNFDWL
+285 EQNFDWL

-307 ASANLKKISFLTSLD
+307 ASANIKKVSFLTSLD
-322 WYDENGTQRESEYNR
+322 WYDENGTQRESKYNR
-337 LSGKVEVGAELV
+337 LSGKIEVGAELV
-349 KGLNLTA
+349 KGVNLTA
-356 RVNYTQSKT
+356 RVNYTQSKS

-415 ASSKNPNPYSTSK
+415 ASSKNPNPYNTSK
-428 SFIGDLRLSWDIT
+428 SFLGDLRLSWDIT

-448 TNRYSTDDSFYKSV
+448 TNRYSSDNSFYKSV

-470 SWPDGQIS
+470 TWPDGQLS

-497 TFNGI
+497 TFNGV

-548 ESASWSLFA
+548 ETASWSLFA

-563 EERYFFNATFR
+563 KERYFFNVTFR

-672 LDISFRNFLTL
+672 LDISFRNFLTVNL
-683 NVDVYGNLNK
+683 DVYGNLNK

-731 NRQNFKWTTSLN
+731 NRKNFKWTTSLN

-786 GVDPETGA
+786 GVDSEIGA

-828 AQPVLVGGLLNTFN
+828 AQPILVGGLLNTFN
-842 VYGIEISANLQFNY
+842 VYGVEISANLQFNY

-880 SIDNGL
+880 SLDNGL

-900 PKARLGG
+900 PRARLGG

-928 NITVSYPLPAHVL
+928 NITVSYPLPANVL
-941 RKMRLQSFRI
+941 RKMHLQSFRI

>member
-1 MNGRLSHFAGMIML
+1 MKLNSFGKISTML
-15 VFGLLGFAS
+15 VLCLLGFAS
-24 EAMAQQR
+24 EALAQQR
-31 VSGTITDKTTGEPL
+31 VSGTVTDKATGEPL

-52 KGTTRGV
+52 KGTTKGV

-70 VSPDAVLIFGYLG
+70 VASDATLVFGYLG

-94 SVVNVT
+94 AVINVT

-270 ILSKASMKAYPAELR
+270 ILSKASMKTYPAELR
-285 DQNFDWL
+285 EQNFDWL

-299 VSQNYYAS
+299 VTQNYYAS
-307 ASANLKKISFLTSLD
+307 ASANIKKVSFLTSLD
-322 WYDENGTQRESEYNR
+322 WYDENGTQRESRYNR
-337 LSGKVEVGAELV
+337 LSGKIEVGAELV
-349 KGLNLTA
+349 KGVNLTA
-356 RVNYTQSKT
+356 RVNYTQSKS

-415 ASSKNPNPYSTSK
+415 ASSKNPNPYNTSK
-428 SFIGDLRLSWDIT
+428 SFLGDLRLSWDIT

-448 TNRYSTDDSFYKSV
+448 TNRYSADDSFYKSV

-470 SWPDGQIS
+470 TWPDGQLS

-497 TFNGI
+497 TFNGV

-535 NGTKPENIYGTKT
+535 NGTKPENVYGTKT
-548 ESASWSLFA
+548 ETASWSLFA

-563 EERYFFNATFR
+563 KERYFFNATFR

-672 LDISFRNFLTL
+672 LDISFRNFLTV

-706 FSRRTENVGKIR
+706 FSRRNENVGKIR

-731 NRQNFKWTTSLN
+731 NRKNFKWTTSLN

-786 GVDPETGA
+786 GVDSETGA
-794 PLWEHLIKDENG
+794 PLWEHLIKDEHG

-828 AQPVLVGGLLNTFN
+828 AQPILVGGLLNTFN
-842 VYGIEISANLQFNY
+842 VYGVEISANLQFNY

-880 SIDNGL
+880 SLDNGL

-900 PKARLGG
+900 PRARLGG

-928 NITVSYPLPAHVL
+928 NITVSYPLPATVL
-941 RKMRLQSFRI
+941 RKMHLQSFRI

>member
-1 MNGRLSHFAGMIML
+1 MKLNSFRKISTML
-15 VFGLLGFAS
+15 VLCLLGFAS
-24 EAMAQQR
+24 EALAQQR
-31 VSGTITDKTTGEPL
+31 VSGTVTDKATGEPL

-52 KGTTRGV
+52 KGTTKGV

-70 VSPDAVLIFGYLG
+70 VAPDATLVFGYLG

-94 SVVNVT
+94 AVINVT

-270 ILSKASMKAYPAELR
+270 ILSKASMKTYPAELR
-285 DQNFDWL
+285 EQNFDWL

-307 ASANLKKISFLTSLD
+307 ASANIKKVSFLTSLD
-322 WYDENGTQRESEYNR
+322 WYDENGTQRESKYNR
-337 LSGKVEVGAELV
+337 LSGKIEVGAELV
-349 KGLNLTA
+349 KGVNLTA
-356 RVNYTQSKT
+356 RVNYTQSKS

-415 ASSKNPNPYSTSK
+415 ASSKNPNPYNTSK
-428 SFIGDLRLSWDIT
+428 SFLGDLRLSWDIT

-448 TNRYSTDDSFYKSV
+448 TNRYSSDNSFYKSV

-470 SWPDGQIS
+470 TWPDGQLS
-478 QGLTWG
+478 QRLTWG

-497 TFNGI
+497 TFNGV

-548 ESASWSLFA
+548 ETASWSLFA

-563 EERYFFNATFR
+563 KERYFFNATFR

-672 LDISFRNFLTL
+672 LDISFRNFLTVNL
-683 NVDVYGNLNK
+683 DVYGNLNK

-731 NRQNFKWTTSLN
+731 NRKNFKWTTSLN

-786 GVDPETGA
+786 GVDSETGA

-828 AQPVLVGGLLNTFN
+828 AQPILVGGLLNTFN
-842 VYGIEISANLQFNY
+842 VYGVEISANLQFNY

-880 SIDNGL
+880 SLDNGL

-900 PKARLGG
+900 PRARLGG

-928 NITVSYPLPAHVL
+928 NITVSYPLPANVL
-941 RKMRLQSFRI
+941 RKMHLQSFRI

>member
-1 MNGRLSHFAGMIML
+1 ML
-15 VFGLLGFAS
+15 VLCLLGFAS
-24 EAMAQQR
+24 EALAQQR
-31 VSGTITDKTTGEPL
+31 VSGTVTDKATGEPL

-52 KGTTRGV
+52 KGTTKGV

-70 VSPDAVLIFGYLG
+70 VAPDATLVFGYLG

-94 SVVNVT
+94 AVINVT

-270 ILSKASMKAYPAELR
+270 ILSKASMKTYPAELR
-285 DQNFDWL
+285 EQNFDWL

-299 VSQNYYAS
+299 VTQNYYAS
-307 ASANLKKISFLTSLD
+307 ASANIKKVSFLTSLD
-322 WYDENGTQRESEYNR
+322 WYDENGTQRESKYNR
-337 LSGKVEVGAELV
+337 LSGKIEVGAELI
-349 KGLNLTA
+349 KGVNLTA
-356 RVNYTQSKT
+356 RVNYTQSKS

-415 ASSKNPNPYSTSK
+415 ASSKNPNPYNTSK
-428 SFIGDLRLSWDIT
+428 SFLGDLRLSWDIT

-448 TNRYSTDDSFYKSV
+448 TNRYSSDNSFYKSV

-470 SWPDGQIS
+470 TWPDGQLS

-497 TFNGI
+497 TFNGV

-535 NGTKPENIYGTKT
+535 NGTKPENVYGTKT
-548 ESASWSLFA
+548 ETASWSLFA

-563 EERYFFNATFR
+563 KERYFFNATFR

-665 AVMRNVG
+665 AVMRNIG
-672 LDISFRNFLTL
+672 LDISFRNFLTVNL
-683 NVDVYGNLNK
+683 DVYGNLNK

-731 NRQNFKWTTSLN
+731 NRKNFKWTTSLN

-786 GVDPETGA
+786 GVDSETGA

-828 AQPVLVGGLLNTFN
+828 AQPILVGGLLNTFN
-842 VYGIEISANLQFNY
+842 VYGVEISANLQFNY

-880 SIDNGL
+880 SLDNGL

-900 PKARLGG
+900 PRARLGG

-928 NITVSYPLPAHVL
+928 NITVSYPLPANVL
-941 RKMRLQSFRI
+941 RKMHLQSFRI

>member
-1 MNGRLSHFAGMIML
+1 MKLNSFRKISTML
-15 VFGLLGFAS
+15 VLCLLGFAS
-24 EAMAQQR
+24 EALAQQR
-31 VSGTITDKTTGEPL
+31 VSGTVTDKATGEPL

-52 KGTTRGV
+52 KGTTKGV

-70 VSPDAVLIFGYLG
+70 VASDATLVFGYLG

-94 SVVNVT
+94 AVINVT

-270 ILSKASMKAYPAELR
+270 ILSKASMKTYPAELR
-285 DQNFDWL
+285 EQNFDWL

-299 VSQNYYAS
+299 VTQNYYAS
-307 ASANLKKISFLTSLD
+307 ASANIKKVSFLTSLD
-322 WYDENGTQRESEYNR
+322 WYDENGTQRESKYNR
-337 LSGKVEVGAELV
+337 LSGKIEVGAELV
-349 KGLNLTA
+349 KGVNLTA
-356 RVNYTQSKT
+356 RVNYTQSKS

-415 ASSKNPNPYSTSK
+415 ASSKNPNPYNTSK
-428 SFIGDLRLSWDIT
+428 SFLGDLRLSWDIT

-448 TNRYSTDDSFYKSV
+448 TNRYSSDNSFYKSV

-470 SWPDGQIS
+470 TWPDGQIS

-497 TFNGI
+497 TFNGA

-548 ESASWSLFA
+548 ETASWSLFA

-563 EERYFFNATFR
+563 KERYFFNATFR

-672 LDISFRNFLTL
+672 LDISFRNFLTV

-731 NRQNFKWTTSLN
+731 NRKNFKWTTSLN

-786 GVDPETGA
+786 GVDSETGA

-842 VYGIEISANLQFNY
+842 VYGVEISANLQFNY

-880 SIDNGL
+880 SLDNGL

-900 PKARLGG
+900 PRARLGG

-928 NITVSYPLPAHVL
+928 NITVSYPLPANVL
-941 RKMRLQSFRI
+941 RKMHLQSFRI

>member
-1 MNGRLSHFAGMIML
+1 MKLNSFGKISTML
-15 VFGLLGFAS
+15 VLCLLGFAS
-24 EAMAQQR
+24 EALAQQR
-31 VSGTITDKTTGEPL
+31 VSGTVTDKATGEPL

-52 KGTTRGV
+52 KGTTKGV

-70 VSPDAVLIFGYLG
+70 VAPDATLVFGYLG

-94 SVVNVT
+94 AVINVT

-270 ILSKASMKAYPAELR
+270 ILSKASMKTYPAELR
-285 DQNFDWL
+285 EQNFDWL

-299 VSQNYYAS
+299 VTQNYYAS
-307 ASANLKKISFLTSLD
+307 ASANIKKVSFLTSLD
-322 WYDENGTQRESEYNR
+322 WYDENGTQRESKYNR
-337 LSGKVEVGAELV
+337 LSGKIEVGAELI
-349 KGLNLTA
+349 KGVNLTA
-356 RVNYTQSKT
+356 RVNYTQSKS

-415 ASSKNPNPYSTSK
+415 ASSKNPNPYNTSK
-428 SFIGDLRLSWDIT
+428 SFLGDLRLSWDIT

-448 TNRYSTDDSFYKSV
+448 TNRYSADDSFYKSV

-470 SWPDGQIS
+470 TWPDGQLS

-497 TFNGI
+497 TFNGA

-535 NGTKPENIYGTKT
+535 NGTKPENVYGTKT
-548 ESASWSLFA
+548 ETASWSLFA

-563 EERYFFNATFR
+563 KERYFFNATFR

-672 LDISFRNFLTL
+672 LDISFRNFLTV

-731 NRQNFKWTTSLN
+731 NRKNFKWTTSLN

-786 GVDPETGA
+786 GVDSETGA

-806 NVIGTEP
+806 NVISTEP

-828 AQPVLVGGLLNTFN
+828 AQPILVGGLLNTFN
-842 VYGIEISANLQFNY
+842 VYGVEISANLQFNY

-880 SIDNGL
+880 SLDNGL
-886 GWSRWTQPGDNATH
+886 GWSRWRQPGDNATH
-900 PKARLGG
+900 PRARLGG

-928 NITVSYPLPAHVL
+928 NITVSYPLPATVL
-941 RKMRLQSFRI
+941 RKMHLQSFRI

>member
-1 MNGRLSHFAGMIML
+1 MKLNSFRKISTML
-15 VFGLLGFAS
+15 VLCLLGFAS
-24 EAMAQQR
+24 EALAQQR
-31 VSGTITDKTTGEPL
+31 VSGTVTDKATGEPL

-52 KGTTRGV
+52 KGTTKGV

-70 VSPDAVLIFGYLG
+70 VAPDATLVFGYLG

-94 SVVNVT
+94 AVINVT

-270 ILSKASMKAYPAELR
+270 ILSKASMKTYPAELR
-285 DQNFDWL
+285 EQNFDWL

-299 VSQNYYAS
+299 VTQNYYAS
-307 ASANLKKISFLTSLD
+307 ASANIKKVSFLTSLD
-322 WYDENGTQRESEYNR
+322 WYDENGTQRESRYNR
-337 LSGKVEVGAELV
+337 LSGKIEVGAELI
-349 KGLNLTA
+349 KGVNLTA
-356 RVNYTQSKT
+356 RVNYTQSKS

-415 ASSKNPNPYSTSK
+415 ASSKNPNPYNTSK
-428 SFIGDLRLSWDIT
+428 SFLGDLRLSWDIT

-448 TNRYSTDDSFYKSV
+448 TNRYSADDSFYKSV

-470 SWPDGQIS
+470 TWPDGQLS

-497 TFNGI
+497 TFNGA

-535 NGTKPENIYGTKT
+535 NGTKPENVYGTKT
-548 ESASWSLFA
+548 ETASWSLFA

-563 EERYFFNATFR
+563 KERYFFNATFR

-641 RLQYQGVQ
+641 LLQYQGVQ

-672 LDISFRNFLTL
+672 LDISFRNFLTV

-731 NRQNFKWTTSLN
+731 NRKNFKWTTSLN

-786 GVDPETGA
+786 GVDSETGA

-842 VYGIEISANLQFNY
+842 VYGVEISANLQFNY

-880 SIDNGL
+880 SLDNGL
-886 GWSRWTQPGDNATH
+886 GWSRWRQPGDNATH
-900 PKARLGG
+900 PRARLGG

-928 NITVSYPLPAHVL
+928 NITVSYPLPANVL
-941 RKMRLQSFRI
+941 RKMHLQSFRI

>member
-1 MNGRLSHFAGMIML
+1 MKLNSFGKISTML
-15 VFGLLGFAS
+15 VLCLLGFAS
-24 EAMAQQR
+24 EALAQQR
-31 VSGTITDKTTGEPL
+31 VSGTVTDKATGEPL

-52 KGTTRGV
+52 KGTTKGV

-70 VSPDAVLIFGYLG
+70 VASDATLVFGYLG

-94 SVVNVT
+94 AVINVT

-270 ILSKASMKAYPAELR
+270 ILSKASMKTYPAELR
-285 DQNFDWL
+285 EQNFDWL

-299 VSQNYYAS
+299 VTQNYYAS
-307 ASANLKKISFLTSLD
+307 ASANIKKVSFLTSLD
-322 WYDENGTQRESEYNR
+322 WYDENGTQRESRYNR
-337 LSGKVEVGAELV
+337 LSGKIEVGAELV
-349 KGLNLTA
+349 KGVNLTA
-356 RVNYTQSKT
+356 RVNYTQSKS

-415 ASSKNPNPYSTSK
+415 ASSKNPNPYNTSK
-428 SFIGDLRLSWDIT
+428 SFLGDLRLSWDIT

-448 TNRYSTDDSFYKSV
+448 TNRYSADDSFYKSV

-470 SWPDGQIS
+470 TWPDGQLS

-497 TFNGI
+497 TFNGV

-535 NGTKPENIYGTKT
+535 NGTKPENVYGTKT
-548 ESASWSLFA
+548 ETASWSLFA

-563 EERYFFNATFR
+563 KERYFFNATFR

-672 LDISFRNFLTL
+672 LDISFRNFLTV

-731 NRQNFKWTTSLN
+731 NRKNFKWTTSLN

-786 GVDPETGA
+786 GVDSETGA

-806 NVIGTEP
+806 NVISTEP

-842 VYGIEISANLQFNY
+842 VYGVEISANLQFNY

-880 SIDNGL
+880 SLDNGL
-886 GWSRWTQPGDNATH
+886 GWNRWRQPGDNATH
-900 PKARLGG
+900 PRARLGG

-928 NITVSYPLPAHVL
+928 NITVSYPLPANVL
-941 RKMRLQSFRI
+941 RKMHLQSFRI